1 MFDGDKKEYKK
12 IVKKYNDYLALYAV
26 FNKGST
32 AGATP
37 FEEFYWRFS
46 YIIKYDDPG
55 ALWQSGY

>member
-1 MFDGDKKEYKK
+1 MFDGEKKEYKK
-12 IVKKYNDYLALYAV
+12 IVKRYNDYLALYAMC
-26 FNKGST
+26 NHGST

-46 YIIKYDDPG
+46 YIIKYDDPA

>member
-1 MFDGDKKEYKK
+1 MFDGEKKEYKK
-12 IVKKYNDYLALYAV
+12 IVKRYNDYISLYAMC
-26 FNKGST
+26 NQGST

-46 YIIKYDDPG
+46 YIIKYDDPA